1 MTDHLEQTTVGMEVL
16 GVLLH
21 VLGQAVDAVGENSDL
36 NFGGTGVTPWVAYSV
51 MILFFSSLRI
61 MLFHLINYLRQDL
74 SIGIGEV
81 PTGEH
86 SQIPGSGHINME
98 L

>member
-1 MTDHLEQTTVGMEVL
+1 MTDHLEQTAVGMEVL
-16 GVLLH
+16 GILLH
-21 VLGQAVDAVGENSDL
+21 MLGQAVDAAGEYGDL
-36 NFGGTGVTPWVAYSV
+36 NLGGTGVTLVGCVLSNDLV
-51 MILFFSSLRI
+51 FSSLRI

-74 SIGIGEV
+74 RIGIGEA
-81 PTGEH
+81 PLREH